1 MSAVPEYTPLDE
13 VDRAILQLLQHDARH
28 LTAVDIAERVGV
40 SDGTVRNRIADL
52 EQRDI
57 VEGYAPLVN
66 YENAGYQLQVR
77 FTCTARIV
85 DRERL
90 ARESLEIRGFVEVR
104 ELMTGRENVEI
115 TVVAPRNDD
124 VTRIA
129 IALDELGFTI
139 EREELI
145 RHRYIRPFDH
155 FGTEDVSGPV
165 ADEHEAIH
173 EV

>member
-1 MSAVPEYTPLDE
+1 MCAAPEYTPLDE
-13 VDRAILQLLQHDARH
+13 VDRAILQLLQRDARH

-57 VEGYAPLVN
+57 VEGYTPLVN

-85 DRERL
+85 AREQL
-90 ARESLEIRGFVEVR
+90 AREALDIRGVVEIR

-115 TVVAPRNDD
+115 TVVAPRNED

-129 IALDELGFTI
+129 IALDELGFDV

-145 RHRYIRPFDH
+145 RHRYIRPFNH
-155 FGTEDVSGPV
+155 FGTEDVAASA
-165 ADEHEAIH
+165 ADNEEATH